1 MGCFFFMCYNV
12 SYKIIEIF
20 LYVCIGESTLTNKAT
35 GFTSG
40 YAADLITEGSI
51 SIPYMLLRCYSQLGI
66 TETELVLLL
75 HIMAF
80 KQTKADPYPLPEKI
94 ANRMSID
101 VLAVK
106 SAIASLIEKK
116 VLSVERIFEPRLGE
130 WINVFAFDKLFDK
143 LAELW
148 AFEKASTLENT
159 NNNSDKTLGKLYQAF
174 EKEFGRLLT
183 PMESSQIAEWYRG
196 ENYSPELILEAL
208 KRAVLR
214 GVYNFKYIDSIL
226 RDWSRNKIS
235 TAKQANEYE
244 RNFQKQRWND
254 NQKQNIDH
262 ELQKTSKKD
271 KYKDLYLS

>member
-1 MGCFFFMCYNV
+1 MLVTRLMELLLNV
-12 SYKIIEIF
+12 IR
-20 LYVCIGESTLTNKAT
+20 IGERTLTNKVT
-35 GFTSG
+35 NFTSG
-40 YAADLITEGSI
+40 YAADLITEGSL
-51 SIPYMLLRCYSQLGI
+51 SIPYMLLRNYSQLGM

-80 KQTKADPYPLPEKI
+80 KQTKGDPYPLPEELAK
-94 ANRMSID
+94 RMSID

-106 SAIASLIEKK
+106 GTIASLIEKK
-116 VLSVERIFEPRLGE
+116 MLNVERVFDSRSGE
-130 WINVFAFDKLFDK
+130 WANIFTFDKLFDK

-148 AFEKASTLENT
+148 AFEKARQVENINAGT
-159 NNNSDKTLGKLYQAF
+159 VDKTLGQLYQAF

-196 ENYSPELILEAL
+196 DNFSPELILEAL

-214 GVYNFKYIDSIL
+214 GIFNFKYIDSIL

-244 RNFQKQRWND
+244 RNFQKHRFSD
-254 NQKQNIDH
+254 NQKQNFESD
-262 ELQKTSKKD
+262 LKKPPKKD